1 MLEKAFATVGPVAK
15 GAFSFIPIAI
25 AAAQCM
31 AVICEYTDAYG
42 MLVYGDP
49 QGDDD
54 NSDDLIKT
62 MIDICQIEL
71 LNSTEPAVTATTA
84 AIECLQSLITSIHC
98 SHHIKLASVKG
109 QVFTETE
116 ELESLLDDLQREMFG
131 KAEHCMARLGDLQR
145 LMDQEMAS
153 EMGSLGQMTALYETV
168 KYRTLARRN
177 YLELLTNL
185 LAPGDDDEDDGE
197 ESEEIPDDDD
207 DDDDDDETEA
217 MDSGEQMDSA
227 TISSDHLLLLRKFCL
242 KNSPLLRCL
251 LDELAPDT
259 LLEVEE
265 SRQVFAKH
273 VYGREI
279 ISL

>member
-49 QGDDD
+49 QGDSD
-54 NSDDLIKT
+54 NSDNLIKT

-71 LNSTEPAVTATTA
+71 LNSTEPSVTATTA

-98 SHHIKLASVKG
+98 SHHFKPAGVKG
-109 QVFTETE
+109 QVFTDTE
-116 ELESLLDDLQREMFG
+116 ELESLLDDLQRKLFG
-131 KAEHCMARLGDLQR
+131 KAEHCMERLGELQQ

-207 DDDDDDETEA
+207 DEDDDNETEA

-227 TISSDHLLLLRKFCL
+227 TVSADHLLLRKFCL